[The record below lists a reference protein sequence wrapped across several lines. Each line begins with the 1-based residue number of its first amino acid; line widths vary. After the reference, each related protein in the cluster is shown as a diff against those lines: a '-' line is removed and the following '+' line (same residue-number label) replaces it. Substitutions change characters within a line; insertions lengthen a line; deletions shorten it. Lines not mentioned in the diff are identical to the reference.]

1 MQSDHEPSYSN
12 FNSEVSNNQRMGA
25 KNKLTGTLQGE
36 QYTKAGWHKDCEPQ
50 MATNDQWVMSESL
63 HGGLT
68 LTLNQ
73 RALIQCGAQLSCCC
87 C

>member
-36 QYTKAGWHKDCEPQ
+36 QYTKAG
-50 MATNDQWVMSESL
+50 
-63 HGGLT
+63 
-68 LTLNQ
+68 
-73 RALIQCGAQLSCCC
+73 
-87 C
+87 